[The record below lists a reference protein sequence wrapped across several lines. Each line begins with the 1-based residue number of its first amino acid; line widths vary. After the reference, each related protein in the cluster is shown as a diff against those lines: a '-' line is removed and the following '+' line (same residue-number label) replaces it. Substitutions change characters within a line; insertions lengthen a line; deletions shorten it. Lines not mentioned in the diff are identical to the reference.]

1 MLFACD
7 VSGGGVS
14 GWGVEKADIVQP
26 VRATAPTTIAAEA
39 TISLVAFLLLPEK
52 VGIALYCLPNKDLIP
67 PPAIAVSSEQRD
79 SFRTK

>member
-1 MLFACD
+1 MLCACN

-39 TISLVAFLLLPEK
+39 TISLVVFRLLPEK
-52 VGIALYCLPNKDLIP
+52 AGIVLYCLPNQNLVP
-67 PPAIAVSSEQRD
+67 PPAIAVSSE
-79 SFRTK
+79 